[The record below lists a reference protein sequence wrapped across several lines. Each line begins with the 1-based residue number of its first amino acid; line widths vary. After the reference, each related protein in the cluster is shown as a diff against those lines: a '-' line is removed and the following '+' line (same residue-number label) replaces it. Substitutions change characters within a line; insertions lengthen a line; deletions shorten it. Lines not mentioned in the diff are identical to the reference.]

1 MSNPSYCVIQE
12 NFVNKLVPLEPALS
26 VSNNDPRVLC
36 PHILLEL
43 ALLCAF
49 SDLRFNVWTFLLYCN
64 FASCFLRILQ
74 NKISYSDR
82 YHDESFIFLAPCILK
97 TQCVLSLC

>member
-43 ALLCAF
+43 VPLCAF
-49 SDLRFNVWTFLLYCN
+49 SDLRFNVWTFILYLN
-64 FASCFLRILQ
+64 YTSCFLRILQ
-74 NKISYSDR
+74 NKISSSDH
-82 YHDESFIFLAPCILK
+82 HDESLILSPNIITK
-97 TQCVLSLC
+97 DPK